1 MRGAQ
6 SMADENGWAKRLDIV
21 ERDLRDHA
29 KSFTA
34 ITEQVHNW
42 QQRVIALET
51 VIRKMEIAE
60 ARAEERELR
69 LNERLKNIDAD
80 LEAIRGVGTK
90 LLWIVA
96 GGVVTAFLA
105 FLLKGGLIT

>member
-1 MRGAQ
+1 
-6 SMADENGWAKRLDIV
+6 
-21 ERDLRDHA
+21 
-29 KSFTA
+29 
-34 ITEQVHNW
+34 
-42 QQRVIALET
+42 VIALET